1 MFGIDH
7 LLIVFEIA
15 NSRESVDLNDQ
26 LVRNFPSPVPTES
39 NFKCQYPPIHTWLQV
54 HMSHFQLESI
64 QVRTPHQ
71 YPPFLWNLKIILS
84 PPSNLYTRPPQKDAQ
99 RWYKE
104 RGFCRFVARIF
115 SSPALHGAYWKQLF
129 PQQTNGLY
137 CLVRVARIS
146 GLLARFTQSQTNV
159 GCVDL

>member
-7 LLIVFEIA
+7 LLIVFEIV
-15 NSRESVDLNDQ
+15 NSRGSVDLND
-26 LVRNFPSPVPTES
+26 LLERNISCPVPTES
-39 NFKCQYPPIHTWLQV
+39 NFQCEYPPIHTWMQV

-64 QVRTPHQ
+64 QVMTPHQ
-71 YPPFLWNLKIILS
+71 CPPFLELGKSLL
-84 PPSNLYTRPPQKDAQ
+84 PQTCPPQKDAQ
-99 RWYKE
+99 WWYEE
-104 RGFCRFVARIF
+104 RGVLPFCSRIF

-137 CLVRVARIS
+137 CLVRARIS
-146 GLLARFTQSQTNV
+146 CLLARFTQSQTNV